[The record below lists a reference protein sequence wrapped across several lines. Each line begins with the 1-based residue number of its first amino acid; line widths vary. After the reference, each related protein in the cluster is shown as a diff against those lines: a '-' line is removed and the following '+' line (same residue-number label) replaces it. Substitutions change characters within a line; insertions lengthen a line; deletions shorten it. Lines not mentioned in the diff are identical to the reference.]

1 MNAPEESFPLAW
13 PLSWPRCPRPTRS
26 RFAGWTL
33 YKARQS
39 LQHEL
44 RLLGATGFMLS
55 SNIPLRLDG
64 LPYSNSREPND
75 HGVAVYFRIKGEP
88 RVLACDKWNLCAD
101 NMAALAKHVEAIRG
115 QVRWGVGS
123 LEQAFGGYRALP
135 AMEAPKLW
143 WEVLGVTAHAPTA
156 EVDARRIALLEKCH
170 PDRGGRIN
178 DAVDVNVAY
187 TEFRR
192 ERGLAL

>member
-1 MNAPEESFPLAW
+1 MAAPDESFPLAW
-13 PLSWPRCPRPTRS
+13 PVGWPRVTRPTRS

-33 YKARQS
+33 YKARQA

-64 LPYSNSREPND
+64 LPYSNSREPAD

-88 RVLACDKWNLCAD
+88 RVLACDKWDLCAD

-115 QVRWGVGS
+115 QLRWGVGT
-123 LEQAFGGYRALP
+123 LAQAFGGYRALP
-135 AMEAPKLW
+135 AMEAPKPW
-143 WEVLGVTAHAPTA
+143 NEVLGVKAHASTA
-156 EVDARRIALLEKCH
+156 EVEAARLAKLAKCH
-170 PDRGGRIN
+170 PDKGGSIGA
-178 DAVDVNVAY
+178 AVEVNLAWD
-187 TEFRR
+187 EFRR
-192 ERGLAL
+192 ERGLTT